1 MSLRGVSARLLSRR
15 PGLRFPCVPRTWS
28 SAAHTERTQ
37 SRPAKSSRP
46 GFDWKDPLVLEEQ
59 LTADEKLIRDTFRN
73 YCQERLMPRILLA
86 NRNEV
91 FHRDIV
97 YEMGELGVLGPTI
110 KGYGCAGVSSVA
122 YGLLTRELE
131 RVDSGYRSMMSVQS
145 SLVMHPIYTY
155 GSEEQRQKYLP
166 RLAKGELLG
175 CFGLTEPNHG
185 SDPGGMETRAQHNPS
200 KKSYTLSGTKTW
212 ITNSPVADLF
222 VVWARC
228 EDNCIRGFLLEKGM
242 RGLSAPRIE
251 GKFSLRASA
260 TGMIIMDSV
269 EVPEENVLPSVS
281 SLAGPF
287 GCLNTARYGITW
299 GVLGAAEFC
308 FHTARQYALD
318 RIQFGVPLARNQLVQ
333 KKLADMLTEITLGLH
348 ACLQLGRLKDQDK

>member
-1 MSLRGVSARLLSRR
+1 MS
-15 PGLRFPCVPRTWS
+15 
-28 SAAHTERTQ
+28 
-37 SRPAKSSRP
+37 
-46 GFDWKDPLVLEEQ
+46 
-59 LTADEKLIRDTFRN
+59 
-73 YCQERLMPRILLA
+73 RILLA

-185 SDPGGMETRAQHNPS
+185 SDPGSMETRARHNPS
-200 KKSYTLSGTKTW
+200 NKSYTLSGTKTW
-212 ITNSPVADLF
+212 ALLAALTLPDMASHGVCWELLSSVCTQLGSMLWTGSSLESPWPGTSWF
-222 VVWARC
+222 RRSWQTC
-228 EDNCIRGFLLEKGM
+228 
-242 RGLSAPRIE
+242 
-251 GKFSLRASA
+251 SLRSHWAF
-260 TGMIIMDSV
+260 MLV
-269 EVPEENVLPSVS
+269 CN
-281 SLAGPF
+281 LA
-287 GCLNTARYGITW
+287 
-299 GVLGAAEFC
+299 V
-308 FHTARQYALD
+308 
-318 RIQFGVPLARNQLVQ
+318 
-333 KKLADMLTEITLGLH
+333 
-348 ACLQLGRLKDQDK
+348 